1 MKQVI
6 FQKHALRA
14 LRKIPAKTAKHIKL
28 KIDAYASDPASQVNN
43 VKALNGRP
51 GIRLRVGDYR
61 VIMLDGEV
69 LDILDI
75 GPRGS
80 IY

>member
-6 FQKHALRA
+6 FQKRALRA
-14 LRKIPAKTAKHIKL
+14 LRKIPAKTAKHIKS
-28 KIDAYASDPASQVNN
+28 KIDAYAADPASQANS
-43 VKALNGRP
+43 VKALQGRP